1 MEIVAVEKLNA
12 PHRYRILL
20 EDGGSIEVHEDT
32 LVSRR
37 LLKGERLSE
46 ELLHQ
51 ISSEEE
57 HRRAFHSALHFLARR
72 SRSSKEISDRLLHKG
87 YDEGTI
93 QQVLRKLADEH
104 YVDDQQYAVTL
115 ANYRMKSQRKGRLWI
130 QYELSQKGVD
140 EEHILHALS
149 QLDDEEEC
157 ESAYRL
163 LLKKYPVIHEVTVTV
178 RRKLVL
184 FLKRRGFTTRIA
196 HQAVASWE
204 RKLRTDSDE

>member
-12 PHRYRILL
+12 PHRYRILF

-37 LLKGERLSE
+37 LLKGERISE
-46 ELLHQ
+46 ELLKQ

-57 HRRAFHSALHFLARR
+57 QRKAFHSALLYLSRR

-87 YDEGTI
+87 YDESTI
-93 QQVLRKLADEH
+93 QQVLRKLADER

-115 ANYRMKSQRKGRLWI
+115 ANYRLKSHRKGRLWI

-149 QLDDEEEC
+149 QLDEEEES
-157 ESAYRL
+157 ESACRL
-163 LLKKYPVIHEVTVTV
+163 LMKKYPAIHEVTVMV
-178 RRKLVL
+178 RRKLLL
-184 FLKRRGFTTRIA
+184 FLKRRGFTTRTA

-204 RKLRTDSDE
+204 RKLRSGSEE